1 MARGASQQPGLC
13 ELAADLFGLSVR
25 IADVAPLIG
34 MPADL
39 DGPAFSTVVGL
50 AEVALDP
57 AIGMRLGRRPARRG
71 GYLRRMGQWL
81 QESF

>member
-1 MARGASQQPGLC
+1 LC
-13 ELAADLFGLSVR
+13 ELAAELLGLSVR
-25 IADVAPLIG
+25 IAHVAPLAG
-34 MPADL
+34 MPAYL
-39 DGPAFSTVVGL
+39 DSPAFSTVVGL

-57 AIGMRLGRRPARRG
+57 AIGTRLNRRAARGG